1 MRPIVAL
8 GVALGVFVV
17 VPAFAQGN
25 AVPVQ
30 AQNQQT
36 TTTTTTTT
44 GGGGGGGGAAQP
56 GGGQGGGQGAE
67 KPAGGGQSGY
77 GEGKG
82 GGNMGGYSYDDKP
95 KRGAAPV
102 KGRAVKK
109 HTGPVV
115 NLPGFEQTPDGGSRV
130 FVSLTSTVPV
140 EEHKAQGAVTYI
152 LKGAGV
158 RVWNNTNALVTVHFN
173 TPVSKARL
181 VPHGNDAHL
190 IIEMRAASTPTWKM
204 TEGQDKSAVLQVDFP
219 KGDFAPAD
227 KGGPE
232 LQVNSGGGGDEGGEG
247 AERPVKPNSGT
258 PPVPKK
264 KGAPG
269 KPAGTTKPGPT
280 P

>member
-1 MRPIVAL
+1 MRPFVAFGFAL
-8 GVALGVFVV
+8 GVSVAL
-17 VPAFAQGN
+17 PAFAQ
-25 AVPVQ
+25 APVPTQ

-36 TTTTTTTT
+36 TTTTTTTQT
-44 GGGGGGGGAAQP
+44 GGGSAPGGAGQGGGGGG
-56 GGGQGGGQGAE
+56 E
-67 KPAGGGQSGY
+67 KATPGY

-82 GGNMGGYSYDDKP
+82 TGMMGGYSYDDKP
-95 KRGAAPV
+95 RRGTGGAPA
-102 KGRAVKK
+102 KARAVKK
-109 HTGPVV
+109 HAGPVV

-190 IIEMRAASTPTWKM
+190 VIEMRAASSPTWKM

-232 LQVNSGGGGDEGGEG
+232 INVNSGGEGDGETP
-247 AERPVKPNSGT
+247 AKTPNRGT
-258 PPVPKK
+258 PAVPKK

>member
-1 MRPIVAL
+1 MRPIVASAFVL
-8 GVALGVFVV
+8 ALIVAA
-17 VPAFAQGN
+17 PAFAQQ
-25 AVPVQ
+25 AVPAQ
-30 AQNQQT
+30 AQNQGT

-44 GGGGGGGGAAQP
+44 TTNPQTGGAGGGGGG
-56 GGGQGGGQGAE
+56 QGAGGE
-67 KPAGGGQSGY
+67 KGQSGY

-82 GGNMGGYSYDDKP
+82 AGNMGGYSYDDKP
-95 KRGAAPV
+95 RRGSAAPV

-109 HTGPVV
+109 HAGPVV

-204 TEGQDKSAVLQVDFP
+204 TEGQDKSAVLQIDFP

-227 KGGPE
+227 NGGPA
-232 LQVNSGGGGDEGGEG
+232 LDVNSGEVDENGE
-247 AERPVKPNSGT
+247 PKKKPNSGT

-264 KGAPG
+264 KGAP
-269 KPAGTTKPGPT
+269 KPPAATKPGPT

>member
-1 MRPIVAL
+1 MRPFVAF
-8 GVALGVFVV
+8 GALGVFVAL
-17 VPAFAQGN
+17 PALAQN

-36 TTTTTTTT
+36 TTTTTTTQ
-44 GGGGGGGGAAQP
+44 GGGGGGAAPAAQ
-56 GGGQGGGQGAE
+56 GGQGGQ
-67 KPAGGGQSGY
+67 AGGDKAQSGY

-82 GGNMGGYSYDDKP
+82 SGNMGGYSYDDKP
-95 KRGAAPV
+95 KRTAGAPA
-102 KGRAVKK
+102 KARAVKK
-109 HTGPVV
+109 HAGPVV

-140 EEHKAQGAVTYI
+140 EEHKAQGAVTYV

-190 IIEMRAASTPTWKM
+190 VIEMRAASTPTWKM
-204 TEGQDKSAVLQVDFP
+204 TEGQDKSAVLQIDFP

-227 KGGPE
+227 KGDGPE
-232 LQVNSGGGGDEGGEG
+232 LQVNSGGGDGGDEGT
-247 AERPVKPNSGT
+247 ERPTKAPNSGT
-258 PPVPKK
+258 PAVPKK

>member
-1 MRPIVAL
+1 MRSFVVFGLALGFTVAL
-8 GVALGVFVV
+8 
-17 VPAFAQGN
+17 PASAQTAN
-25 AVPVQ
+25 PTH

-44 GGGGGGGGAAQP
+44 TPG
-56 GGGQGGGQGAE
+56 GGGQGGA
-67 KPAGGGQSGY
+67 PAGAPGGGTQGEKAVPGGSGY

-82 GGNMGGYSYDDKP
+82 SGNMGGYSYDDKP
-95 KRGAAPV
+95 RRGSSAP
-102 KGRAVKK
+102 KARAVKK
-109 HTGPVV
+109 HNGPVV
-115 NLPGFEQTPDGGSRV
+115 NLPGFEQTQDGGSRV

-140 EEHKAQGAVTYI
+140 EEHKAQGSVTYI

-190 IIEMRAASTPTWKM
+190 VIEMRAASTPTWKM

-219 KGDFAPAD
+219 KGDFAPAE

-232 LQVNSGGGGDEGGEG
+232 LQVNSGTSDENGEN
-247 AERPVKPNSGT
+247 PKVNSGT
-258 PPVPKK
+258 PAVPKK

>member
-1 MRPIVAL
+1 MRPVVASAFVLGLVVAL
-8 GVALGVFVV
+8 
-17 VPAFAQGN
+17 PASAQQ
-25 AVPVQ
+25 AVPTQ
-30 AQNQQT
+30 APNQQT

-44 GGGGGGGGAAQP
+44 TPAAQP
-56 GGGQGGGQGAE
+56 GGSGGAQPGGGGAG
-67 KPAGGGQSGY
+67 AGGEKGTPGY

-82 GGNMGGYSYDDKP
+82 TGNMGGYSYDDKP
-95 KRGAAPV
+95 RRGSAPA
-102 KGRAVKK
+102 KARAVKK
-109 HTGPVV
+109 HAGPVV

-140 EEHKAQGAVTYI
+140 EEHKAQGAVTYV

-173 TPVSKARL
+173 TPVAKARL

-190 IIEMRAASTPTWKM
+190 VIEMRAASTPTWKM

-227 KGGPE
+227 NNAGGD
-232 LQVNSGGGGDEGGEG
+232 LQINSGEGGDENG
-247 AERPVKPNSGT
+247 ERPAKTPNSGT

-264 KGAPG
+264 KGAGAP
-269 KPAGTTKPGPT
+269 KPAAATKPGPT

>member
-1 MRPIVAL
+1 MRPFVAF
-8 GVALGVFVV
+8 GALGVFVAL
-17 VPAFAQGN
+17 PAFAQN
-25 AVPVQ
+25 AVPIQ
-30 AQNQQT
+30 AQNQGT

-44 GGGGGGGGAAQP
+44 QGGGGGGAAP
-56 GGGQGGGQGAE
+56 AGQGAQGGQGA
-67 KPAGGGQSGY
+67 GGQGDKAQPGY

-82 GGNMGGYSYDDKP
+82 SGNMGGYSYDDKP
-95 KRGAAPV
+95 KRGAGTPA
-102 KGRAVKK
+102 KARHVKK
-109 HTGPVV
+109 HAGPVV

-140 EEHKAQGAVTYI
+140 EEHKAQGSVTYV

-158 RVWNNTNALVTVHFN
+158 RVWNNSNALVTVHFN

-190 IIEMRAASTPTWKM
+190 VIEMRAASTPTWKM
-204 TEGQDKSAVLQVDFP
+204 TEGQDKSAVLQIDFP

-227 KGGPE
+227 NGGPE
-232 LQVNSGGGGDEGGEG
+232 LRVDSGEGGDGGEDG
-247 AERPVKPNSGT
+247 DQSAKRPNSGT

-264 KGAPG
+264 KTPG
-269 KPAGTTKPGPT
+269 KPAGATKPGPS